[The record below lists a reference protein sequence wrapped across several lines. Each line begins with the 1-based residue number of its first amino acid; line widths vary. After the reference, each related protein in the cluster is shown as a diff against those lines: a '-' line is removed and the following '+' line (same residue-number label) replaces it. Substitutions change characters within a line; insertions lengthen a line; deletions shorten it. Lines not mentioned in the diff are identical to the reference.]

1 MTWQNRSGRNGGNRS
16 YRKPSMKTELTGRVV
31 EGLRQA
37 EINFVALRMMHALKL
52 PVALSF
58 TGEFTE

>member
-1 MTWQNRSGRNGGNRS
+1 
-16 YRKPSMKTELTGRVV
+16 MKTELTGRVV

-37 EINFVALRMMHALKL
+37 EINFVAVRMMHALKL